1 MRSSPFC
8 GRASKRRNACSA
20 SSHRRSPIQPRVP
33 RTARSRRRSAPTGR
47 KSLRPSEP
55 SSRGFCHKERKM
67 NQKAS
72 PLLIVG
78 SMAFDDLELPTI
90 SAKNVVGGSATY
102 SAYAASVFAPV
113 RLVAVVG
120 EDFSSKDLEALSRR
134 GVDL

>member
-1 MRSSPFC
+1 MQS
-8 GRASKRRNACSA
+8 
-20 SSHRRSPIQPRVP
+20 
-33 RTARSRRRSAPTGR
+33 
-47 KSLRPSEP
+47 
-55 SSRGFCHKERKM
+55 
-67 NQKAS
+67 KAS

-120 EDFSSKDLEALSRR
+120 EDFPISRR
-134 GVDL
+134 CRGAMSTWPGSSAQRAKPSAGRAATTPT